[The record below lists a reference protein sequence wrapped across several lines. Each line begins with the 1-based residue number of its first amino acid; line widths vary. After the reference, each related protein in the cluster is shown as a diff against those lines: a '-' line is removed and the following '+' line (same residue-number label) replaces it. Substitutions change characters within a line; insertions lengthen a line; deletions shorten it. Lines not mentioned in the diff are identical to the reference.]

1 MKRALPL
8 ALALAVAALVG
19 WWAMRSP
26 AVGAGHPAVDK
37 LFAEWD
43 RSDSPGCTVGISRDG
58 TTLYEAAYGMASL
71 ELGVPLTVD
80 SVLPAASI
88 SKQFT
93 AFSILL
99 LARQGKLSIDDP
111 VRKYVPELHD
121 FGAPLTIR
129 HLLNH
134 TSGLR
139 DAFTLDGWSTPQDPW
154 GNPNDTMLRVLSR
167 QRGLNFPPGQ
177 RFQYNNGGYN
187 LLAHIVRRASGES
200 LPAFANDH
208 IFKPLGMTST
218 HFHDDPALIVP
229 RRASSYWQDASG
241 WRLGG
246 ENGGVV
252 GNAGLQTTVADL
264 LRWQRNFEVPR
275 VGDTALLADMQT
287 APVLVGGEKSGYAV
301 GVNVGTYRGVP
312 VVEHGGG
319 DRGISTYLARYPDQK
334 LSIAV
339 LCNTDVVPSGIL
351 LTRIADRYLGSALQP
366 VADQTPAPAPPV
378 IVTLTSE
385 QLADRTGWYVDT
397 NGGLLRIDLHDGRLS
412 VRDIEGD
419 DTPFELSPLAV
430 DRFVLMIGGTPVTQ
444 LRFGT
449 AASGRDELRVAPTD
463 NPSAS
468 QVFEKISVPPPPAS
482 WLESLAGR
490 YRSDEL
496 DVTYTVEAR
505 PGGLLIHPVGRPD
518 MTVEP
523 VDRDTFA
530 GRSAGTVRLRRDAR
544 QRVTGF
550 TFNRTA
556 ARGVVF
562 VRVQ

>member
-1 MKRALPL
+1 MTRAVPI
-8 ALALAVAALVG
+8 ALALAVAALIG
-19 WWAMRSP
+19 WWAMRNP
-26 AVGAGHPAVDK
+26 AAEAGHPAVDK

-71 ELGVPLTVD
+71 ELGVPLAVD
-80 SVLPAASI
+80 SVLPAASV

-99 LARQGKLSIDDP
+99 LARQGKLSIDDQ
-111 VRKYVPELHD
+111 VRKYVPELQD
-121 FGAPLTIR
+121 FGTPLTVR
-129 HLLNH
+129 HLLHH

-139 DAFTLDGWSTPQDPW
+139 DAFTLDGWSIPQDPW

-187 LLAHIVRRASGES
+187 LLAHVVRRASGRP
-200 LPAFANDH
+200 LQAFANEH

-229 RRASSYWQDASG
+229 RRASSYWKDASG

-246 ENGGVV
+246 ENGGIV
-252 GNAGLQTTVADL
+252 GNAGLHTTVGDL

-275 VGDTALLADMQT
+275 VGDRALLADMQT
-287 APVLVGGEKSGYAV
+287 VPVLANGEKSGYAV

-319 DRGISTYLARYPDQK
+319 DRGISTYLARYPEQK

-351 LTRIADRYLGSALQP
+351 VTRMADLYLGSALQP
-366 VADQTPAPAPPV
+366 VAAGTTVAAPPESM
-378 IVTLTSE
+378 TLTTG
-385 QLADRTGWYVDT
+385 QLADRAGWYIDA
-397 NGGLLRIDLHDGRLS
+397 NGGLLQIDLHEGRLS
-412 VRDIEGD
+412 VRDVEGD

-430 DRFVLMIGGTPVTQ
+430 DRFVLMLGGTPVTQ
-444 LRFGT
+444 LQFGK
-449 AASGRDELRVAPTD
+449 AASGRDELRVAPVGD
-463 NPSAS
+463 ASAA
-468 QVFEKISVPPPPAS
+468 QVFEKIRVPPPSVS

-518 MTVEP
+518 ISVES

-530 GRSAGTVRLRRDAR
+530 GRSAGTVRLQRDAR

-550 TFNRTA
+550 TFNRAA
-556 ARGVVF
+556 ARGVSF
-562 VRVQ
+562 ERVQ